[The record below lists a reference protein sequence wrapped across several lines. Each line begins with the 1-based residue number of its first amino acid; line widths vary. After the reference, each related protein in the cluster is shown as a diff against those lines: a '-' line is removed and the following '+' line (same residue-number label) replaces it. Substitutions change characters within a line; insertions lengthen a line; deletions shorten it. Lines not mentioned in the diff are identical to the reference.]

1 MKKVLFIC
9 SGGMSSAIVEKA
21 LDKEA
26 EKNGV
31 ALESSAVGTNEAEQ
45 TINSNDWDIILVAPQ
60 VKHRFNLFK
69 EYADT
74 AKIRIELIAPRDY
87 SPLGGKNILALVVN
101 DN

>member
-26 EKNGV
+26 TKQGIELV
-31 ALESSAVGTNEAEQ
+31 TSAVGTGEAENE
-45 TINSNDWDIILVAPQ
+45 INKNEWDIVLVAPQ
-60 VKHRFNLFK
+60 VKHRFPTFK
-69 EYADT
+69 EYAD
-74 AKIRIELIAPRDY
+74 KKEVPIVLIPPRDY
-87 SPLGGKNILALVVN
+87 SPLGGPSLLKLII